1 MKQFFIL
8 IATLS
13 LTLISQ
19 SSLAGGHGYNHGGLH
34 KCLKEAS
41 KIKQGYYG
49 KLEYLSMTDRGAKTF
64 EIEINDSNGV
74 EWELMC
80 DESNGTIYEIERE
93 VESASDPL
101 FKKNMKVD
109 EKTAAQTAI
118 ALYPGKIVHT
128 EYEIESNG
136 AATYEFDIY
145 DRPGITYKIEV
156 DASTGEIVEVNI
168 EKWDIGRE
176 KN

>member
-1 MKQFFIL
+1 MKQFITLMTIL
-8 IATLS
+8 LLS
-13 LTLISQ
+13 ILSQ
-19 SSLAGGHGYNHGGLH
+19 SVLAGHGHGGLH

-49 KLEYLSMTDRGAKTF
+49 KLEYLTLTDKGVKTF
-64 EIEINDSNGV
+64 EIEVNDGNGV

-80 DESNGTIYEIERE
+80 DESSGTIYEIERE
-93 VESASDPL
+93 VESANDPL
-101 FKKNMKVD
+101 FKKKMKVD
-109 EKTAAQTAI
+109 EKTAAQTAQ
-118 ALYPGKIVHT
+118 ALYAGKIVHT

-136 AATYEFDIY
+136 AASYEFDIWNS
-145 DRPGITYKIEV
+145 PGVTYKVEV
-156 DASTGEIVEVNI
+156 DASTGEISEVSI